1 MESNTSKKNPYLPLW
16 FAVVLVIGVFI
27 GRDLAP
33 SQKGASLFSS
43 KKKSAA
49 NKFVETLNFLEE
61 QYVDTINQ
69 KALVEEAITA
79 VLRKLDP
86 HSFYIPVED
95 LKGINE
101 SLEGTF
107 EGIGVEFNIHNDTI
121 LVVTPVSG
129 GPADQLG
136 ILAGDRIVK
145 IEGKNVAGINIS
157 NKEVMQQLRGPGGSK
172 VSVSIQ
178 RNGSKR
184 LLPFTITRGK
194 IPLFSVDASYMVNDS
209 VGYIKVNRFAETTYE
224 EYLEAA
230 KKLRTKGMKRLI
242 LDLRGN
248 PGGYLRAATNILDEF
263 LPDGK
268 LLVYTQGRSRPREDY
283 FSTAEGSFEKG
294 KVCVLV
300 DEGSASASEIVS
312 GALQDWDR
320 GTVIGRRSFGK
331 GLVQEQTP
339 LPDGSALRLTIAR
352 YYTPSG
358 RCIQKPYD
366 ESREEYESEIEQRIR
381 KGELEN
387 SDSITFKDT
396 LVYKTKVLGR
406 TVHGGGGIMP
416 DIFVPLDTSMN
427 SYFLS
432 EVLASG
438 NLVRFAYEYADRHRS
453 ELLNY
458 KDFNTFNKQFNISDA
473 LYAEFISKV
482 RMEVQELDTEGAQR
496 SANYVR
502 TQLKALIAR
511 AIWKGDGFYVI
522 LNGAD
527 RTFNKALEV
536 MNAKD

>member
-473 LYAEFISKV
+473 LYAEFMSKV